1 MDKVYLETSF
11 FGYLTSRPSADPLVA
26 ARQRVTRQWWD
37 THRASFE
44 LYVSQRVIDEAGAG
58 DEEAA
63 KERLFIAAGLPL
75 VEISRQVIQLA
86 EDFVSRGPFPA
97 TAEDDA
103 YHVAAATVH
112 RMQFLL
118 SWNCRH
124 IANAQIICR
133 AGALCRSQGYD
144 LPIICTPEQ
153 LMGE

>member
-11 FGYLTSRPSADPLVA
+11 FGYLTSRPSTDLLVA
-26 ARQRVTRQWWD
+26 GRQRITRLWWE
-37 THRASFE
+37 TRRASFE

-63 KERLFIAAGLPL
+63 RERMFIVAELPL
-75 VEISRQVIQLA
+75 VEINPQVIQLA
-86 EDFVSRGPFPA
+86 EDFVSRGPFPLV
-97 TAEDDA
+97 AEDDA

-124 IANAQIICR
+124 IANAQIIRR
-133 AGALCRSQGYD
+133 AAALCRAQGYD
-144 LPIICTPEQ
+144 LPTICTPEQ